1 MSMTRG
7 KIEATKAAAREL
19 VIACDALLERLD
31 AERATYNY
39 HSKNY
44 DIRPSTANDHSWGSP
59 ESGTLRRKSMDLTRT
74 LANLR
79 K

>member
-7 KIEATKAAAREL
+7 KIERAKAEAREL
-19 VIACDALLERLD
+19 VIACEALLERLD
-31 AERATYNY
+31 GERATYNY
-39 HSKNY
+39 HSKQY
-44 DIRPSTANDHSWGSP
+44 DIRPSTANDYSYGSP